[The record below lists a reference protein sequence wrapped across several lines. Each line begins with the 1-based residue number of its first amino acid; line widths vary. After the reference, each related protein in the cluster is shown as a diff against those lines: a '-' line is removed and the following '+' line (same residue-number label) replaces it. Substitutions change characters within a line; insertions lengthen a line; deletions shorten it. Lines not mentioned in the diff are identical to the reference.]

1 MAKIEV
7 TLVSGRTAKQGIGL
21 EEGKT
26 SKAYIDSVNHVK
38 LSPSDI
44 EKLGPGKNVKVTTA
58 HGSVTVNLEADNNL
72 DLGMA
77 FFPYGP
83 WANQV
88 YASST
93 DGTGMP
99 LMKGIPATIE
109 PGKGDV
115 LTLDEIVES
124 LRRTTE

>member
-1 MAKIEV
+1 MTKIEV
-7 TLVSGRTAKQGIGL
+7 TLVSGRTTKQGIGL

-38 LSPSDI
+38 LNPGDI
-44 EKLGPGKNVKVTTA
+44 ERLGPGKNVKVTTI

-72 DLGMA
+72 DMGIA

-99 LMKGIPATIE
+99 LMKGIHASIE
-109 PGKGDV
+109 PGVGEV
-115 LTLDEIVES
+115 TTLEEIVES
-124 LRRTTE
+124 LRRTE